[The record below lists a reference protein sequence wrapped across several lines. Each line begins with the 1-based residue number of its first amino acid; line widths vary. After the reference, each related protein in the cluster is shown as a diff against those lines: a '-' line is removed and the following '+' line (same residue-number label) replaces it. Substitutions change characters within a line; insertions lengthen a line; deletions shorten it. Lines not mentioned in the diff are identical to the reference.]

1 MPCHQPY
8 QRGDVVSLV
17 MPVSCNAGAST
28 SAMVRQKAWPEI
40 SLQSCLCSTPDL
52 RSFHMG
58 LALFNL
64 AALQNPLRG
73 LKRLL
78 APPARSKAAADTS
91 AAPLCHQRPP
101 VTQEPRPLR
110 GNWPFTVR
118 PPLRPA
124 ETPTRRPAPSGRSFL
139 PMAIPTGSHRP
150 AFLSARPTDSSA
162 SSLRSP
168 KVLRRVSDPG
178 TGRLVIAGRM
188 ADVCAE
194 LDRMAASEAI
204 RA

>member
-1 MPCHQPY
+1 
-8 QRGDVVSLV
+8 
-17 MPVSCNAGAST
+17 
-28 SAMVRQKAWPEI
+28 
-40 SLQSCLCSTPDL
+40 
-52 RSFHMG
+52 
-58 LALFNL
+58 
-64 AALQNPLRG
+64 
-73 LKRLL
+73 
-78 APPARSKAAADTS
+78 
-91 AAPLCHQRPP
+91 
-101 VTQEPRPLR
+101 
-110 GNWPFTVR
+110 
-118 PPLRPA
+118 
-124 ETPTRRPAPSGRSFL
+124 
-139 PMAIPTGSHRP
+139 MAIPTGSHRP